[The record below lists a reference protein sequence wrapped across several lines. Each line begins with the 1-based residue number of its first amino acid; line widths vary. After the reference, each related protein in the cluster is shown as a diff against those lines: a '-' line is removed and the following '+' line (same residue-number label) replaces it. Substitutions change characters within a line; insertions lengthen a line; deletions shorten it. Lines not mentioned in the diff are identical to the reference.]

1 MSRGDSAPSR
11 SGNCLYALYVSSCL
25 PAGPDPLCSSSTL
38 WDLLWVQH
46 PHLAHCAAQHS
57 LLAICSSFTRHEPC
71 QWDGRAVENSRATQ
85 HVWFEPS
92 VLLREHLSYS
102 NCVGKLTRPLY
113 SCRQALNSHSF
124 TPLLEETGVR
134 IHRASRWELSSEIR
148 ITKPQHHG
156 ELILAQ
162 ESRAAPPARP
172 THRARTRPGAKL
184 TLYEQLLCLN
194 SGSSSSP
201 GAGPR

>member
-1 MSRGDSAPSR
+1 MKAPSKITAEWAVSAFPQHFLKVPDKQRDKAPSAFTQIKQKQKQTHNRCEDRVYCKTTGVSRGDSAPSR

-71 QWDGRAVENSRATQ
+71 QWDGRAAENGRATE

-113 SCRQALNSHSF
+113 SCR
-124 TPLLEETGVR
+124 
-134 IHRASRWELSSEIR
+134 
-148 ITKPQHHG
+148 
-156 ELILAQ
+156 
-162 ESRAAPPARP
+162 
-172 THRARTRPGAKL
+172 
-184 TLYEQLLCLN
+184 
-194 SGSSSSP
+194 
-201 GAGPR
+201 